1 MNVGKVTVELEL
13 LSAKFVKGLA
23 AAISP
28 LKALQQQANAVASS
42 FRFIGGALASGGIA
56 GLVTNL
62 AEAEDAFLGMK
73 AAMTGSIRDATE
85 LSKNY
90 QGLQKVTRALA
101 LETGYAVTEIADTAT
116 NFLRANVPIRQTAE
130 SLEAV
135 INLAKAEGGSLEDLS
150 TIAIDI
156 TKAFK
161 LTGKEFNHVA
171 DILVNASLASNV
183 SIRQLGESLKYT
195 SGIAVQFDQSAEST
209 AALLAVLGDEGQR
222 ASLSG
227 TALRQ
232 IFISLQKDFE
242 KQNSTL
248 KRFGVSLFQGG
259 EMAERFD
266 SKFRPLPDILLEL
279 GQKAGTAGNFINI
292 FQARALTAA
301 LGIADESTEIF
312 TELVSKIGETGSA
325 ARLAAIRSESL
336 STMFGQLKASVNEF
350 VISLGLQGGLIAEL
364 KNAVTGVKN
373 FFIGLSQLDPRLL
386 QLGTRILV
394 TGAQVGIMV
403 AGFVA
408 LSGAA
413 AALLS
418 PLGAAA
424 TALFAI
430 TEGGKKI
437 SLFEEYSKEIGQ
449 LASLFS
455 EFASFIGNEIGFRI
469 AFAISRGIRVISES
483 LSKVELPSGLQEIA
497 LGFSKMFYDLSESVF
512 VASIEMGNAATQSQE
527 FVANAISAM
536 QVTGGL
542 AVNMDQLASSE
553 QKVAA
558 ATHGFSTQ
566 IGEAQAV
573 LNDIRGEMTKLIS
586 ESAPASQKIQGII
599 DSLADSS
606 DAAGTLV
613 LLRGLLGEAQALEA
627 QLKLAGGK
635 NPGELLAAGME
646 IADEQTRKLRE
657 SLGGFDAETATMVS
671 ELERLQTA
679 SAALGQKNGEV
690 FDQLIAKV
698 KEARNEQKNLFTV
711 EFGRGIQDGISQMV
725 SGFLHGTQKTIDAG
739 ELLRGALIAE
749 FESMFRQIILRKLV
763 FDKVF
768 KDNFAGLGKFAQ
780 QAIGSIFSGAG
791 GAASSAG
798 NFAITAGKAVL
809 SAFGV
814 PSFAEGAIA
823 GGPMLAMVGDAGSSG
838 RGKEAILPL
847 DKLKDFGM
855 GGGGTTVNL
864 YTDQPSDRVNVRE
877 LGGRGLDQL
886 VEITVGAVE
895 KNILQRGSIHRAHL
909 ATTTTRSRTSR

>member
-1 MNVGKVTVELEL
+1 MNVGTVTVELKL
-13 LSAKFVKGLA
+13 LSAQFVKGLA

-42 FRFIGGALASGGIA
+42 FRFIGGALATGGIA

-62 AEAEDAFLGMK
+62 ADAEDAFLGMK
-73 AAMTGSIRDATE
+73 AAMSGSIRDASE

-130 SLEAV
+130 SLKAV
-135 INLAKAEGGSLEDLS
+135 IDLAKAEGDSLEDIS

-183 SIRQLGESLKYT
+183 SIRQLGESFKYV
-195 SGIAVQFDQSAEST
+195 SGVAVEFDQTAEST

-222 ASLSG
+222 ASLAG

-248 KRFGVSLFQGG
+248 KRFGISLFQGG

-266 SKFRPLPDILLEL
+266 SKFRPLPEILLEL
-279 GQKAGTAGNFINI
+279 GKKAGTAGNFINI

-301 LGIADESTEIF
+301 LGIADESSEVF

-373 FFIGLSQLDPRLL
+373 FFVGLSQLDPRLL

-394 TGAQVGIMV
+394 TGAQVGIMI

-418 PLGAAA
+418 PLGMAA
-424 TALFAI
+424 TALFTF
-430 TEGGKKI
+430 TEAGKKV

-449 LASLFS
+449 LSNLFS

-469 AFAISRGIRVISES
+469 AFAISKGVRVISES
-483 LSKVELPSGLQEIA
+483 LGKLELPAGLQEIA
-497 LGFSKMFYDLSESVF
+497 VGFSKMFYELSESIF
-512 VASIEMGNAATQSQE
+512 VASVEMGNAASQSQE
-527 FVANAISAM
+527 FVTNALSAM

-542 AVNMDQLASSE
+542 AVNMDQLATSE
-553 QKVAA
+553 QKAA
-558 ATHGFSTQ
+558 AVTQAFSQQ
-566 IGEAQAV
+566 IGEAQGV
-573 LNDIRGEMTKLIS
+573 LNDIRGEMTKLVS

-599 DSLADSS
+599 DSLGNSTE
-606 DAAGTLV
+606 AAGTLV
-613 LLRGLLGEAQALEA
+613 LLRGLLGEAKALEA

-657 SLGGFDAETATMVS
+657 SLGGFDAETGLMVE
-671 ELERLQTA
+671 ELQRLQAA
-679 SAALGQKNGEV
+679 SAALGQENAKV
-690 FDQLIAKV
+690 FDDLIAKV
-698 KEARNEQKNLFTV
+698 KEVRAEQQGLFTV
-711 EFGRGIQDGISQMV
+711 EFGRGIQDGVGQMV
-725 SGFLHGTQKTIDAG
+725 SGLLHGTREAVSAG
-739 ELLRGALIAE
+739 ELLRGALLAE
-749 FESMFRQIILRKLV
+749 FESLFRQIILRKLV

-768 KDNFAGLGKFAQ
+768 KDNFAGLGKFVQ
-780 QAIGSIFSGAG
+780 DVFGSIFGGGGASGAG
-791 GAASSAG
+791 GA
-798 NFAITAGKAVL
+798 IVTAGKTIL
-809 SAFGV
+809 SALGV

-823 GGPMLAMVGDAGSSG
+823 GGPMLAMVGDAGPSG
-838 RGKEAILPL
+838 RGKEAIMPL
-847 DKLKDFGM
+847 DKLRDFGM

-877 LGGRGLDQL
+877 IGGGGLDRV

-909 ATTTTRSRTSR
+909 ATTTARTRTSR